1 MRRINVTFYDEV
13 LEDLEDRTKEK
24 KSGSLAQSI
33 RELVDLGRKLEKSVA
48 EKNNEIHEPNDLNI
62 MTESLKNIMGWV
74 LESLL
79 ISRQLMMNR
88 DDVNQDESEALLK
101 KCKEQAMN
109 HVKKLFPE
117 TGEIIK

>member
-24 KSGSLAQSI
+24 KSRSLAQSI

-48 EKNNEIHEPNDLNI
+48 EKNTEIHEPNDLSI
-62 MTESLKNIMGWV
+62 MTESLKNIMRWV

-79 ISRQLMMNR
+79 ISRQLMMSR
-88 DDVNQDESEALLK
+88 DDINQDESDALLK

-109 HVKKLFPE
+109 HVKKLLPE
-117 TGEIIK
+117 TGEIIN